1 MNNNRK
7 KQNKPIARIGT
18 AWVWF
23 SFIIFWLADFIVRF
37 FRNSTGTLAYSL
49 AKSFLMNESALGTLT
64 SLYFFPYMLMQ
75 IPTGYLS
82 DVLGTR
88 LVLSIGMF
96 ATTIGAIIFGTAP
109 NLTVLFIGRM
119 IIGFGVAAPV
129 VCLQRF
135 ITEWFDERKQ
145 GQMSGI
151 ESLVG
156 SLGSVA
162 AQAPLAF
169 LLQFIS
175 WRMTIVGVGIFVL
188 VLSVLAFFFVKDS
201 RNVQPSRK
209 TDAATWKDENGKKK
223 MKSPA
228 NAFSSIYKNK
238 YTWPILIVIFIH
250 MSVNAVF
257 SSTFAI
263 PYLSHTFALSTVQ
276 ASGYTTI
283 QAVGQMLGGI
293 ICGTI
298 SDKLGS
304 RKKIVVTMSGL
315 SLLTWVMFVY
325 GVPLLSI
332 PAVMAVIMFV
342 NGVVYYQT
350 VMLFFCSKELN
361 DPEYVGSAVSAV
373 NMVGMLGS
381 AIAPNVAGTIINGL
395 KNKYLLD
402 AELYHYCFKF
412 FMAVA
417 AVMFVVAFFIKETHC
432 RNRYHELT
440 AYTK

>member
-1 MNNNRK
+1 
-7 KQNKPIARIGT
+7 
-18 AWVWF
+18 
-23 SFIIFWLADFIVRF
+23 
-37 FRNSTGTLAYSL
+37 
-49 AKSFLMNESALGTLT
+49 
-64 SLYFFPYMLMQ
+64 MLMQ

-96 ATTIGAIIFGTAP
+96 ATTIGAIIFGMAP
-109 NLTVLFIGRM
+109 NITVLYIGRL

-162 AQAPLAF
+162 AQTPLAF

-175 WRMTIVGVGIFVL
+175 WRMTIAGVGAFTLI
-188 VLSVLAFFFVKDS
+188 LSVLAFFFIKDS
-201 RNVQPSRK
+201 KDARPSRE
-209 TDAATWKDENGKKK
+209 TVTAARVDGNKKK
-223 MKSPA
+223 KIKSPA
-228 NAFSSIYKNK
+228 KAFTAIYTNK
-238 YTWPILIVIFIH
+238 YTWPILVVIFIH

-263 PYLSHTFALSTVQ
+263 PYLSHTFGLSTVQ
-276 ASGYTTI
+276 ASGYTTV
-283 QAVGQMLGGI
+283 QAIGQMLGGI

-304 RKKIVVTMSGL
+304 RKKIVVAMSGL

-325 GVPLLSI
+325 GTPLLSI
-332 PAVMAVIMFV
+332 PVIMAVIMFI
-342 NGVVYYQT
+342 NGMVYYQT

-381 AIAPNVAGTIINGL
+381 AIAPNAAGFIIDSL
-395 KNKYLLD
+395 KSKYAAG
-402 AELYHYCFKF
+402 AELYHHCFKF
-412 FMAVA
+412 FLAAA
-417 AVMFVVAFFIKETHC
+417 AVMFVAAFFIKESHC
-432 RNRYHELT
+432 RNRYHELVT
-440 AYTK
+440 CTK